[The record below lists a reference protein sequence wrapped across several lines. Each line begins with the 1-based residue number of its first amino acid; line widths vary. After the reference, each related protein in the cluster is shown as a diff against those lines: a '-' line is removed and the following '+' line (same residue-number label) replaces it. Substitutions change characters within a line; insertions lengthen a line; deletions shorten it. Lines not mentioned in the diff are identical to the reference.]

1 MVGCCKKIESPW
13 GVYSPWHEPPFNIA
27 LEEGLRDLL
36 LKQGGHGFFVCGH
49 NAPAVIVG
57 RNQDALA
64 ELSPQARAAG
74 LPVYRRTS
82 GGGAVYHDAGNL
94 NWSLVVPGELPDR
107 RRWLAAVL
115 AVLRGLGIAAE
126 EGPRGGVYVAGR
138 KIGGTAAAAGKG
150 VLLFHGTLLVT
161 TDLTALTA
169 ALAAH
174 SPAYGSGAS
183 STARAGVA
191 SVPSPVT
198 TLAHLRPGL
207 DVATVAAALFAGL
220 ARAGDPQ
227 PPETFLDLSNIRF
240 LATDYGRESWILNCT
255 PPARQTRGVP

>member
-82 GGGAVYHDAGNL
+82 GGGAVYHDDGNL

-150 VLLFHGTLLVT
+150 GLLFHGTLLVT

-240 LATDYGRESWILNCT
+240 LATDYGRESWILNRT